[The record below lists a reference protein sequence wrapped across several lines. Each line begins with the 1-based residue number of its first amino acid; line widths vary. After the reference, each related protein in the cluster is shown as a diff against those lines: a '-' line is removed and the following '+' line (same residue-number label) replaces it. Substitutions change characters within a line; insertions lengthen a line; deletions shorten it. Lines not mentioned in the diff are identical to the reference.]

1 VFLRFRAA
9 ALPILAAAVLLLAAL
24 SLAQS
29 PALAGQ
35 TEDLDLLK
43 RCYPEAVARVDADG
57 LTLSDGVRLVYDDGR
72 AKDPETALDQPDL
85 QDMLAQPYP
94 LARVTTE
101 PPAHFHPG
109 RVRVTEFFKAVYG
122 HDAAQVKANLVD
134 VRFLG
139 STVRFNA
146 RNGAAQALRDVAR
159 DLEPLLAANPAF
171 KAHVL
176 PLSGTF
182 AWRAIAGTE
191 RLSMHSFGAAID
203 LNAKR
208 NGYWRWNTGDPLA
221 QRLAFPPEV
230 AEVFER
236 HGFVWG
242 GKWAEYDIMHFEY
255 RPELIAKA
263 KAGR

>member
-1 VFLRFRAA
+1 MRQYPLLSVS
-9 ALPILAAAVLLLAAL
+9 VLLAAL
-24 SLAQS
+24 LLFPGASQAQ
-29 PALAGQ
+29 G
-35 TEDLDLLK
+35 TRDLLLLK
-43 RCYPEAVARVDADG
+43 RFYPEAVATVEPDG
-57 LTLSDGVRLVYDDGR
+57 LVLSDGARLVYDDGR
-72 AKDPETALDQPDL
+72 AKDAEAALEDTDIE
-85 QDMLAQPYP
+85 DMLAQVYP
-94 LARVTTE
+94 LFPVTAE
-101 PPAHFHPG
+101 PEPGFHPG
-109 RVRVTEFFKAVYG
+109 RRRTVALFKAAYG
-122 HDAAQVKANLVD
+122 HDAAEVKANLVP

-139 STVRFNA
+139 NTVLFNA
-146 RNGAAQALRDVAR
+146 RNGAAKALEKAGAE
-159 DLEPLLAANPAF
+159 LAALLAARPEYR
-171 KAHVL
+171 AHVL
-176 PLSGTF
+176 PISGTF
-182 AWRAIAGTE
+182 AWRPIAGTE